1 MDKKQSPAGSVD
13 LLHGPIMRNIFI
25 FMVPVFISNIFQQFY
40 NVADTALVGNYLGE
54 NALAA
59 VGSVSSI
66 FEFLVFFSQNLG
78 VGLSFVVGREF
89 GKNNP
94 DRLKQ
99 AVAGAVLIGSAVSIA
114 LTMLTYFGMRH
125 FLILLNTPREVLD
138 NACAYIRVICLFIII
153 MFIYNLCSGVL
164 RAIGNSVMPL
174 IFLIIS
180 SLMNIGLDIVM
191 IRVFHMGVVGTA
203 IATVTAQGIAATLC
217 ILYILRRVHLVI
229 PGKEHFEYDSG
240 LYKELASQGI
250 AMASMGSI
258 VNIGS
263 IILQIGINSLGAVV
277 IAGHVAARKI
287 FFVLLTLSISM
298 STAVANFVSQNRG
311 ANNRKRI
318 LEAIRKSHIFCIVTT
333 AVMIIS
339 MFFFAKSLIAL
350 ISGSD
355 NPIIL
360 RNGSVY
366 LRFCTFFFVPLLE
379 IQILRNSLQSMGSRI
394 IPIISSVIELVGK
407 IFFTIALIP
416 RFGYNAVIVCEPL
429 IWIVMAAQLL
439 YAFYHDPFI
448 KASKGPQPG
457 S

>member
-1 MDKKQSPAGSVD
+1 
-13 LLHGPIMRNIFI
+13 
-25 FMVPVFISNIFQQFY
+25 
-40 NVADTALVGNYLGE
+40 
-54 NALAA
+54 
-59 VGSVSSI
+59 
-66 FEFLVFFSQNLG
+66 
-78 VGLSFVVGREF
+78 
-89 GKNNP
+89 
-94 DRLKQ
+94 
-99 AVAGAVLIGSAVSIA
+99 
-114 LTMLTYFGMRH
+114 
-125 FLILLNTPREVLD
+125 
-138 NACAYIRVICLFIII
+138 

-311 ANNRKRI
+311 ANNRERI

-416 RFGYNAVIVCEPL
+416 RFGYNAVIMCEPL

-448 KASKGPQPG
+448 KASKGLQPG